1 MPVMKLCV
9 VGSGYVGLVAGA
21 CFADSGNHVV
31 CADIDATKIAVLN
44 AGGLPIYEPGLK
56 EIVERNRAD
65 GRLGFTTDVAGA
77 IRGAEV
83 VLIAVGTPM
92 GEDGSADLK
101 YVLAVA
107 ATIGENLD
115 GYKVVVTKSTVPVGT
130 GDQVRETIAART
142 KHPFAVVSNPEF
154 LKEGA
159 AINDFQKPDRIVIGT
174 DDERARRVMAELY
187 APFQRTSP
195 RMLFM
200 DLRSAEM
207 TKYAANS
214 MLATRISFM
223 NEIAL
228 LCERVGADV
237 EFVRQ
242 GIGSDPRIG
251 NRFLFP
257 GVGFG
262 GSCFP
267 KDLRA
272 LVNVGERFGQEM
284 SILKAVVAANERQ
297 KLRLVERVVEHFGA
311 DLSGR
316 TFAMWGL
323 AFKPGTDDMR
333 EAPSITIA
341 EGLLERG
348 AKVHAT
354 DPVANEA
361 ARFYLGDRI
370 TYFEDDYETL
380 EGCDALLIVTE
391 WPEFRTPDF
400 TRMKTLLRQPVVF
413 DGRNLY
419 EPLRMVDL
427 GITHYAIGRQP
438 VGSVGGAG

>member
-1 MPVMKLCV
+1 MKLCV

>member
-1 MPVMKLCV
+1 MKLCV

-341 EGLLERG
+341 ECLLERG